1 MQLKRTLV
9 FAFALLVIGTTAWM
23 LPACAADDASATG
36 TLGQVGDKTFTE
48 KDILDAAGEQMEQ
61 VEMQLQQ
68 CKVNYKR
75 SRHEVMESTLQEL
88 LNQELLNRAAEAR
101 GISTAELLQQEIE
114 EKIPE
119 VTDADVDAFYTE
131 NQARIRQPKE
141 NVAAQIRAHLQNL
154 ARQERT
160 DAFYGSLSEGVEVA
174 NNLGPYRAEVDGGD
188 APFKGPANAPITIVE
203 FSDFECPFCSRVN
216 PTLQQVMDTYGDK
229 VKIYF
234 RHYPLNFHENAQK
247 ASEAAMCAHDQGK
260 FWEMHDLLFA
270 EQQQLGID
278 QLKNKAERLGL
289 DLTAFGECLDGDKY
303 AQLVQDDLREGSL
316 AGVSGTPGFFING
329 RLISGAQP
337 FTAFQEVIDEELARA
352 GASE

>member
-9 FAFALLVIGTTAWM
+9 FAFTLLVIGTAAWM

-36 TLGQVGDKTFTE
+36 ALGQVGDKTFTE
-48 KDILDAAGEQMEQ
+48 KDVLDAAGEQMEQ

-68 CKVNYKR
+68 CQINYKR
-75 SRHEVMESTLQEL
+75 SRHEVMETTLQEL
-88 LNQELLNRAAEAR
+88 LNEELLNRAAAAR
-101 GISTAELLQQEIE
+101 GVSTAELLQQEIE
-114 EKIPE
+114 AKIPE
-119 VTDADVDAFYTE
+119 VSDADVDAFYTE

-141 NVAAQIRAHLQNL
+141 NVAGQIRAHLQNL
-154 ARQERT
+154 ARTERT
-160 DAFYGSLSEGVEVA
+160 DEFYASLGEGVEVQ
-174 NNLGPYRAEVDGGD
+174 NNMGPYRAQVEGGD

-216 PTLQQVMDTYGDK
+216 PTIEQVMETYGDK

-234 RHYPLNFHENAQK
+234 RHYPLNFHANAQK
-247 ASEAAMCAHDQGK
+247 ASEASMCAHDQGK

-270 EQQQLGID
+270 EQQQLGVD
-278 QLKNKAERLGL
+278 QLKDKAERLGL
-289 DLTAFGECLDGDKY
+289 DLAAFSECLDGDKY
-303 AQLVQDDLREGSL
+303 ADLVQSDLREGSL

-337 FTAFQEVIDEELARA
+337 FSAFQEVIDEELARA